1 MNIENIGEL
10 RVLIECAR
18 GGSLTA
24 AARVLSVTPAA
35 ASALLK
41 RLEARLGARLVERS
55 TRALSLTPPGEA
67 FLGYAQRALDLL
79 DEGAAHIGDDASRL
93 RGTIR
98 LTGPSDLTRNVLLP
112 WLDEFLEAHPGVE
125 LQLSVGDRLQDV
137 VRDQVDL
144 AIRTGELADS
154 RLVAR
159 QLARTRRI
167 AVASP
172 DYLARHG
179 TPREPADL
187 AAHEC
192 LTYRIR
198 QRRETIW
205 RFWAEGASEAA
216 PLAAV
221 RVNGRRSVDDAEIA
235 HRWALAGHGI
245 LYKGELDVRA
255 SLARGALVRLFPGL
269 VGDALPLHAV
279 MPSQRFLPQRVRALV
294 DHLAARLAA

>member
-1 MNIENIGEL
+1 MKIENIDEL
-10 RVLIECAR
+10 RVLVECAR

-24 AARVLSVTPAA
+24 AARVLGVTPAA

-55 TRALSLTPPGEA
+55 TRALRLTAPGEA

-79 DEGAAHIGDDASRL
+79 EEGAAHIGEDAQRL

-98 LTGPSDLTRNVLLP
+98 LTAPSDLTRHVLLP
-112 WLDEFLEAHPGVE
+112 WLDEFLDAHPGVE
-125 LQLSVGDRLQDV
+125 LQLGVSDGLQDV

-144 AIRTGELADS
+144 AIRSGELADS

-159 QLARTRRI
+159 RLADARRV

-172 DYLARHG
+172 DYLARRG
-179 TPREPADL
+179 TPRDPAEL
-187 AAHEC
+187 AGHEC

-198 QRRETIW
+198 QRRETTW
-205 RFWAEGASEAA
+205 RFWRAGATQAEPQS
-216 PLAAV
+216 V
-221 RVNGRRSVDDAEIA
+221 RVHGQRSVDDAEIA
-235 HRWALAGHGI
+235 HRWALAGRGI
-245 LYKGELDVRA
+245 VYKSEIDVGA
-255 SLARGALVRLFPGL
+255 SIERGALVRLFPGL
-269 VGDALPLHAV
+269 VGDPVPLHAV

-294 DHLAARLAA
+294 EHLAARLSN